1 MIKIPQKIVM
11 KDNSLESPVKTT
23 VLFGNKITRY
33 FPRTKRLYV
42 VDIDLFCGERVTL
55 ENVTK
60 VSLTANGAI
69 LSFHVEGKD
78 VTVELSASER
88 LEIKTSVLSGT
99 SGELVVKIAVS
110 SIFGDKPIL
119 FTDFDGREN
128 VFSKK
133 FLRGKTE
140 NVIKIL

>member
-1 MIKIPQKIVM
+1 MIKIPQKIVI

-78 VTVELSASER
+78 VTVELFASKR
-88 LEIKTSVLSGT
+88 LEISTSVLSGT
-99 SGELVVKIAVS
+99 SGEIVVKIAATSV
-110 SIFGDKPIL
+110 FGEKPWIS
-119 FTDFDGREN
+119 TDFDGREY

-140 NVIKIL
+140 NVIKIS

>member
-1 MIKIPQKIVM
+1 MIKIPQKIVI

-60 VSLTANGAI
+60 VSLTSNGAI

-78 VTVELSASER
+78 VIVELSASER

-99 SGELVVKIAVS
+99 SGEFVVRIAVS